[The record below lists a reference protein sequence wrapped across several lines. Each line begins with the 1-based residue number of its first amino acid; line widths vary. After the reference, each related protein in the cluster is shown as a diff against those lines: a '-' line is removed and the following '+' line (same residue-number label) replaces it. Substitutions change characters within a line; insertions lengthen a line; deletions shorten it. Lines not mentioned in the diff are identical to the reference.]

1 MDSNLRFKIILG
13 SIIFGIILFNFIFK
27 FIFFCLIKMK
37 IYFYDLDIEFF
48 IQEKS
53 IFFDSFTIFNKIKYI
68 RNREELNSLIIKT
81 KEKHK
86 NPYKLNIIKSIQQND
101 NSENR
106 IQNNI
111 YENSILNLDANL
123 HVNIENPFIDNNE
136 NINCIICFDEDKIDD
151 IVLLECEHKFHLQ
164 CINNWIKVKN
174 ECPLC
179 KKNIV
184 KY

>member
-1 MDSNLRFKIILG
+1 
-13 SIIFGIILFNFIFK
+13 
-27 FIFFCLIKMK
+27 MK
-37 IYFYDLDIEFF
+37 VYFYDLDIDFF

-68 RNREELNSLIIKT
+68 RNSEELNSLIT
-81 KEKHK
+81 ETRESNK
-86 NPYKLNIIKSIQQND
+86 NPYKLNIIKSIQQN
-101 NSENR
+101 
-106 IQNNI
+106 NI
-111 YENSILNLDANL
+111 YENSI
-123 HVNIENPFIDNNE
+123 VNFHENVDNPFLNINE
-136 NINCIICFDEDKIDD
+136 NLNCIICFDEEKIDD